1 MTLRSMLLSID
12 IFAFRPYLLI
22 DKKAQLGTLF
32 GSIFTILITCLFLFL
47 FFSSDFLLKTNPKV
61 FSQQFTYPYHQI
73 PALKFSKES
82 FPIYFALI
90 DSSLTTYNDSGIFG
104 FELNQLKLKISGGIE
119 YQVEETTKIEIKKC
133 QSEDLLPLKIFQNEE
148 VNFVVSEEQYF
159 YCLAN
164 QELIL
169 QEDFGEG
176 EINQVT
182 ISLSPCSNLT
192 SKVICK
198 SPEVIQKFFED
209 PKLFFFGY
217 VEFNENV
224 EEFEN
229 SIVKNFIYEQYEI
242 SYTQQIQN
250 VISLKRT
257 FFKTT
262 SGIYEETINKLI
274 KFDEKRI
281 DYSLY
286 NKNDLVELTFEVG
299 KNYEKVTRTYQT
311 IGEALAST
319 FSVVKL
325 VIILIK
331 MLMWFINK
339 IKIKLYLV
347 NKLYDFDFHEEQK
360 TTQKLYEL
368 KENLKKPDGQNIG
381 GMQKTLNLSICQAL
395 IAEIKSIFFKKRTSY
410 KERLYLETK
419 EIILRDTN
427 IVYILQKLQEIE
439 KIKLIL
445 FNKNQLFL
453 FNHLSKPS
461 ISLSNFHEKQ
471 TPGQL
476 LAESLN
482 FFERKNLNNGGYEI
496 ELKKNLK
503 NASNSENKRNKRLLR
518 LLDVRYTDLK
528 DANLK
533 TSKNIIP
540 EFRRYTIS

>member
-1 MTLRSMLLSID
+1 M
-12 IFAFRPYLLI
+12 
-22 DKKAQLGTLF
+22 
-32 GSIFTILITCLFLFL
+32 
-47 FFSSDFLLKTNPKV
+47 
-61 FSQQFTYPYHQI
+61 
-73 PALKFSKES
+73 
-82 FPIYFALI
+82 
-90 DSSLTTYNDSGIFG
+90 
-104 FELNQLKLKISGGIE
+104 KLKISGGIE